1 MLVLGLQGS
10 PRKKG
15 NTSFL
20 LSTFLKEAENLGAQT
35 DIIELGSK
43 NILPCQ
49 GCGYCEK
56 KGTCVIEDEMNDYIF
71 PLFRRAEVIVT
82 ATPIFF
88 YSAPAQLKILIDR
101 CQTLW
106 SRKYK
111 LNLHDPGS
119 KTRQG
124 FLLALG
130 ATRGKNLFKGINL
143 TAKYFFDAIG
153 ASYGGSLTYWRIE
166 KAGDM
171 ERHPTVLSDVQ
182 EKIDGLLKPFLNR
195 RKILFVCRENACR
208 SQMAAAFGRY
218 FAGDKMEV
226 VSGGSNPAAKVS
238 PVMVEVME
246 EKGLDVAFCRPGSVG
261 EAIEDGRPD
270 LVISMGCGD
279 ECPFIPGAAREEWNL
294 PDPAGQPIDFMRNIR
309 DEIEK
314 KVKALLSNMAGE
326 EGRGTRFDK
335 LRGM

>member
-20 LSTFLKEAENLGAQT
+20 LSTFLKEAENLGAKT
-35 DIIELGSK
+35 DVVEVSKK
-43 NILPCQ
+43 NILPCK

-56 KGTCVIEDEMNDYIF
+56 EGFCVIEDDDMQDDIF
-71 PLFRRAEVIVT
+71 PLLRQADVIVA

-88 YSAPAQLKILIDR
+88 YSATGQLKILIDR

-111 LNLHDPGS
+111 LNLNDPGS

-130 ATRGKNLFKGINL
+130 ATSGKNLFEGVTL

-153 ASYGGSLTYWRIE
+153 AGYSGSLTYRRIE
-166 KAGDM
+166 GPGDL
-171 ERHPTVLSDVQ
+171 EKHPSVLKDVK
-182 EKIDGLLKPFLNR
+182 EEVSRLLKPFLNR
-195 RKILFVCRENACR
+195 KKILFVCRENACR
-208 SQMAAAFGRY
+208 SRMAAAFARY
-218 FAGDKMEV
+218 LAGDEMEV
-226 VSGGSNPAAKVS
+226 VSGGSNPAGEVN

-246 EKGLDVAFCRPGSVG
+246 EKGIDMAFRRPRPAE
-261 EAIEDGRPD
+261 EAIESRRPD
-270 LVISMGCGD
+270 VIISVGCGD
-279 ECPFIPGAAREEWNL
+279 ERPFIPGVKREDWDL

-314 KVKALLSNMAGE
+314 KVKALISDVACGE
-326 EGRGTRFDK
+326 HHEKRHG
-335 LRGM
+335 